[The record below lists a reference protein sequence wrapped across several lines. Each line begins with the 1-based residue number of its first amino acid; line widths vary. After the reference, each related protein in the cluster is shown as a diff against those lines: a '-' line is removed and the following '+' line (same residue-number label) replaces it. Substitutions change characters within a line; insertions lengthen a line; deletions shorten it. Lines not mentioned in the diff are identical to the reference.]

1 MSAASII
8 QPPDPEGCLA
18 AALEYATRGWRVIP
32 VHVMRDGNCT
42 CQSWRDKNGKG
53 PCEKPGKHPRF
64 SNWPERATTDPQ
76 QITQWFNGG
85 ASNIGIATGGD
96 SGIFVLDV
104 DVKGGGRKSLTDLIA
119 EYGPLPDT
127 LQVTT
132 GGGGSHYYF
141 RHPGGQVKNGVSIR
155 PGLDIRG
162 DGGQVVAPPSLHAS
176 GRRYEWDGVAGLNAP
191 MAPAPKWLL
200 ALMYEREPQ
209 RNGRGKSKV
218 VSIGLQIP
226 AGARNATLTS
236 LAGVARRKGSSVAA
250 ITAYLLA
257 ENAERCKPPLPEG
270 EVAAIAQSVC
280 TYAPAD
286 PERAA
291 EANWRD
297 NLIVNRWGTPK
308 PILANAITALRFA
321 PEWTGVLAFNEF
333 SAGTAAL
340 KPMPW
345 GSSTREWSDYEDLL
359 TANWL
364 QHQGIFVPV
373 EIAGQAVQSVAN
385 DRRFHPVREYLD
397 SLRWDSTKRIDTW
410 LTLYLGA
417 EPTDYIAAV
426 GARWLISAVARI
438 YRPVSK
444 RIAA

>member
-1 MSAASII
+1 MATGHAKSPASI
-8 QPPDPEGCLA
+8 
-18 AALEYATRGWRVIP
+18 RV
-32 VHVMRDGNCT
+32 
-42 CQSWRDKNGKG
+42 
-53 PCEKPGKHPRF
+53 F

-76 QITQWFNGG
+76 EITQWFAGS
-85 ASNIGIATGGD
+85 ASNVGIATGGG

-104 DVKGGGRKSLTDLIA
+104 DVKDGGGKSLADLIS
-119 EYGPLPDT
+119 EHGPLPDT

-162 DGGQVVAPPSLHAS
+162 DGGQVVAPPSLHVS
-176 GRRYEWDGVAGLNAP
+176 GRRYEWDGVAGLNSSI
-191 MAPAPKWLL
+191 APAPEWLL
-200 ALMYEREPQ
+200 ALMFARKPK

-218 VSIGLQIP
+218 VSIELQIP
-226 AGARNATLTS
+226 AGARNATLAS
-236 LAGVARRKGSSVAA
+236 LAGVARRRGSSVDA

-270 EVAAIAQSVC
+270 EVAAIAQTVC

-286 PERAA
+286 SERAA
-291 EANWRD
+291 VANWRD
-297 NLIVNRWGTPK
+297 NLIVNRWGAPK
-308 PILANAITALRFA
+308 AILANAITALRFA

-345 GSSTREWSDYEDLL
+345 GSSTKEWSDYEDLL
-359 TANWL
+359 TTNWL

-373 EIAGQAVQSVAN
+373 EIAGQAVQSLAKN
-385 DRRFHPVREYLD
+385 RPFHPVREYLD

-410 LTLYLGA
+410 LSLYLGA
-417 EPTDYIAAV
+417 QPTNYIAAV

-438 YRPVSK
+438 YQPGVKADCCLILEGQQGLKKSTALKTIGGEWFTTKSRTWVRRMRRSK
-444 RIAA
+444 LAAYG